1 MDREL
6 SDDKQRIADWTHV
19 SCSSPGTGKY
29 LVETSESFRFF
40 RSTIRFDLVVQS
52 RFMHQML
59 ELDARGSDWEPSSTL
74 HYEQCL
80 FDRLGSSTRCRQD
93 ANGVRRACAK
103 AY

>member
-19 SCSSPGTGKY
+19 SCSSPGTGN
-29 LVETSESFRFF
+29 
-40 RSTIRFDLVVQS
+40 DLVVQS

-59 ELDARGSDWEPSSTL
+59 ELGARGSDWEPSSTL